1 MVLVLTTATKSNLEA
16 PNRKNNCIS
25 TRAIVYTTIETTN
38 MDALLDQARD
48 IWEGEIVGLP

>member
-25 TRAIVYTTIETTN
+25 TRAIVYTTIETAN